1 MRRLLLLRHAKTEAD
16 SPTGKDFDRRLD
28 DRGRIDA
35 ADIGAWLTQHP
46 PLPDLVCVS
55 TAVRARQ
62 TWDAM
67 APAMTGANN
76 EPVVA
81 HLEELYNAGPA
92 ELLAVIRDAAT
103 DDPAQMMIIAH
114 NPGLHELA
122 LALVGRGDDAARKAI
137 DDNLPTSGLATIEFP
152 IEDWDDVAFRGGRLM
167 SFISPKL
174 LKGGSGP

>member
-16 SPTGKDFDRRLD
+16 SPSGKDFDRRLD

-35 ADIGAWLTQHP
+35 ATLGAWLKQHP

-62 TWDAM
+62 TWDLI
-67 APAMTGANN
+67 GA
-76 EPVVA
+76 EMGGGTPPVVDY
-81 HLEELYNAGPA
+81 LEELYAAGPA
-92 ELLAVIRDAAT
+92 ELLAVIRAAAT
-103 DDPAQMMIIAH
+103 DDPAQMMIVAH

-137 DDNLPTSGLATIEFP
+137 DDNLPTSGLAVIEFP
-152 IEDWDDVAFRGGRLM
+152 IDDWGDVAFRGGRLV
-167 SFISPKL
+167 SFVSPKL
-174 LKGGSGP
+174 LKAGSGS

>member
-1 MRRLLLLRHAKTEAD
+1 MRRLLLLRHAKTETD

-28 DRGRIDA
+28 DRGRLDA
-35 ADIGAWLTQHP
+35 AAVGEWLKLHP

-67 APAMTGANN
+67 APAMSGSDA
-76 EPVVA
+76 EPAVV
-81 HLEELYNAGPA
+81 HLDELYSAGPA
-92 ELLAVIRDAAT
+92 ELLSVIRAAAT
-103 DDPAQMMIIAH
+103 DDPAHLMIVAH

-152 IEDWDDVAFRGGRLM
+152 IEDWDDVAFRGGRLV

-174 LKGGSGP
+174 LKGGSVP